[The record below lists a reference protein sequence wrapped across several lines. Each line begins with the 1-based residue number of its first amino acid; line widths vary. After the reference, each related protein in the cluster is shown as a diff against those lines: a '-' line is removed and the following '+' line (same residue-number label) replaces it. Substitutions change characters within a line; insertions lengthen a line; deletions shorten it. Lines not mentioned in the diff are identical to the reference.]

1 MAYNPA
7 AASENIT
14 QRPAKERLSVMAP
27 KAGKFIDERCHVA
40 KFLRCILFMSTLMLG
55 SSPSMASENNELIL
69 GVFPY
74 VSPGQ
79 LAAFHTPL
87 KDYLAKSLH
96 RPVTLVTAPDFDSF
110 VERTSQGQYDIIIT
124 APHLGR
130 FAETHDGYKRLAQT
144 GHFVQG
150 IFLTRKDSGIRKIE
164 DLRGKTVMIAQPI
177 SIIYQMAEHTLRK
190 KGLVPGETVTILD
203 TRTHNNA
210 MYAPLR
216 GEADA
221 SVTGTLLWQVIGK
234 EQKDQMRVIGTT
246 EEAPGFMVMA
256 NKRLPT
262 RDIEK
267 IKSLLLDFHNVAGS
281 EPYFAAT
288 GYKKF
293 VKIDDKVMKRL
304 DPYTKILLK
313 PAGP

>member
-1 MAYNPA
+1 MAR
-7 AASENIT
+7 S
-14 QRPAKERLSVMAP
+14 L
-27 KAGKFIDERCHVA
+27 GFIP
-40 KFLRCILFMSTLMLG
+40 FLLALMLG
-55 SSPSMASENNELIL
+55 SSSSMASEKTELTL

-79 LAAFHTPL
+79 LASFHTPL
-87 KDYLAKSLH
+87 KDYLAESLQ
-96 RPVTLVTAPDFDSF
+96 RPVALVTAPDFDKF

-130 FAETHDGYKRLAQT
+130 FAETHDGYKRVAQT

-150 IFLTRKDSGIRKIE
+150 IFLARKDSNIQKIE

-177 SIIYQMAEHTLRK
+177 SIIYQMAVHLLRQ
-190 KGLVPGETVTILD
+190 KGLVPGESVTVIE

-221 SVTGTLLWQVIGK
+221 SVTGTLLWQVLGE

-256 NKRLPT
+256 NQRLST
-262 RDIEK
+262 KDINK
-267 IKSLLLDFHNVAGS
+267 IKDLLLNFHKVAGS
-281 EPYFAAT
+281 APYFEAT
-288 GYKKF
+288 GYKQF
-293 VKIDDKVMKRL
+293 VNIDDTVMKSL
-304 DPYTKILLK
+304 DPYTEILLK